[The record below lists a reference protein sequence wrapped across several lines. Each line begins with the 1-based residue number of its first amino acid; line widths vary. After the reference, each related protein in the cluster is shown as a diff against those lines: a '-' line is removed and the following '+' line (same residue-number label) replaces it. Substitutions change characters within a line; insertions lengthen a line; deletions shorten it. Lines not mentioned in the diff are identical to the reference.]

1 MVTYKPAVGQLTHD
15 SWECDRH
22 PTEAWEVVPIQE
34 QIRNYIIENF
44 LFGSDS
50 LQDEDSFLEHGVVD
64 STGVLELVL
73 FAEETFGITV
83 DEEEILPENLD
94 SIGNLARYVT
104 RKLNRF

>member
-1 MVTYKPAVGQLTHD
+1 M
-15 SWECDRH
+15 
-22 PTEAWEVVPIQE
+22 AWEVMPIQE
-34 QIRNYIIENF
+34 QIRDYIIENF

-50 LQDEDSFLEHGVVD
+50 LRDEDAFLEHGVVD

-83 DEEEILPENLD
+83 DDQEILPENFD